1 MFFFSLF
8 SKLQTKKKNQQIIK
22 LLLVVK
28 IFFLSVFGSIV
39 FQNHLSVKNSNGSM
53 PEWLIGADCKSA
65 GAAYAGSNPARP
77 NLKNNLANFFKKV
90 RKFKKTNL
98 KNQIF
103 F

>member
-1 MFFFSLF
+1 
-8 SKLQTKKKNQQIIK
+8 
-22 LLLVVK
+22 
-28 IFFLSVFGSIV
+28 
-39 FQNHLSVKNSNGSM
+39 M

-77 NLKNNLANFFKKV
+77 NEKNNLANFFKKV